1 MTLPTF
7 FSPNLSPR
15 VQCLTLTPPSLLV
28 SHGFDH
34 LSGSGG
40 FILSLLLP
48 LSIQTRWEWRGQE
61 EKPVAAVGHG
71 FGKEHVLQSC
81 WQTPH
86 GRGKGA
92 EAQHPSLNGTVS
104 LMVPRWL
111 TLWAHYK
118 EDNSTKEE
126 NGRW

>member
-1 MTLPTF
+1 MRLTKEMAGHEDEAVMSTDVVHPHPRPHSTAESASFWLGPSLREMTLPTF

-40 FILSLLLP
+40 FILSLPLP

-61 EKPVAAVGHG
+61 KKPVAAVCHG

-81 WQTPH
+81 
-86 GRGKGA
+86 
-92 EAQHPSLNGTVS
+92 
-104 LMVPRWL
+104 
-111 TLWAHYK
+111 
-118 EDNSTKEE
+118 
-126 NGRW
+126 